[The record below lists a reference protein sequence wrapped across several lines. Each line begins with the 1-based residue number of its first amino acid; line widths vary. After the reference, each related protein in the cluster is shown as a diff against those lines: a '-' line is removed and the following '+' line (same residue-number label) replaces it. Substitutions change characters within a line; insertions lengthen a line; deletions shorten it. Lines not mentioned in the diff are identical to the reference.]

1 MTRRRDDVTN
11 SMKRLKRHT
20 DQKSRVVVLDATTV
34 TYYEYLCVCG
44 TIQFSYYYNYLS
56 SNLKI

>member
-20 DQKSRVVVLDATTV
+20 DQKSRVVVLDATTFV
-34 TYYEYLCVCG
+34 FVVQYNLA
-44 TIQFSYYYNYLS
+44 TIIIIYHL
-56 SNLKI
+56 I